1 MKIKLL
7 FFLLFTAFFAHAQE
21 VEPSRLATIKYGT
34 ENEIAALIQSLR
46 NENADYLDN
55 ELITLV
61 GNTRNQKIMNGVLG
75 FFGDREKTGLEDRA
89 IRAIEERDEE
99 ANETVQSALDYLGKI
114 KSAKAVPVL
123 MELLKTQERRF
134 MNSAFRALGR
144 ASSSDSQLADET
156 AEYLVDYYSNKDPGD
171 DNRREVITS
180 LGTTGS
186 EKGVP
191 LLIDIVS
198 NTDER
203 VPLRIAALDALSK
216 LGNLSGQ
223 DGLEAILACVSTNDP
238 NVRSAAVAALGPFSG
253 EDVDKV
259 ILDAFRDSYYRTRS
273 AAAQASRERRLAAAV
288 PYLKFRAERDEVPNI
303 RDDSIRALGAIANDE
318 AVDVL
323 ESLFLERKNSDR
335 VRLVSGEMLM
345 KNAAVNG
352 NYFNRLI
359 IELDEAKRKNQT
371 ALYNGFLKITGETK
385 LGSGSQ
391 DMENIARR
399 LLSGGV
405 IERLYGLDMAANN
418 GLTGLAPEV
427 KAQVNEK
434 NESIA
439 RKARQTAEKLG
450 IEI

>member
-1 MKIKLL
+1 
-7 FFLLFTAFFAHAQE
+7 
-21 VEPSRLATIKYGT
+21 
-34 ENEIAALIQSLR
+34 
-46 NENADYLDN
+46 
-55 ELITLV
+55 
-61 GNTRNQKIMNGVLG
+61 
-75 FFGDREKTGLEDRA
+75 
-89 IRAIEERDEE
+89 
-99 ANETVQSALDYLGKI
+99 
-114 KSAKAVPVL
+114 
-123 MELLKTQERRF
+123 MELLGTQERRF
-134 MNSAFRALGR
+134 MNSAFRALGK

-156 AEYLVDYYSNKDPGD
+156 AEYLVDYYSNKEPGD

-186 EKGVP
+186 EKGVH

-203 VPLRIAALDALSK
+203 VPLRIAALDSLSK
-216 LGNLSGQ
+216 LGSVSGQ

-253 EDVDKV
+253 EDVDNV
-259 ILDAFRDSYYRTRS
+259 ILDAFRDSYYRTR
-273 AAAQASRERRLAAAV
+273 AAAAHASRERRLAAAV
-288 PYLKFRAERDEVPNI
+288 PYLKFRAEHDEVPNI

-318 AVDVL
+318 AVGIL
-323 ESLFLERKNSDR
+323 EGLFLERKNSDR

-352 NYFNRLI
+352 NYFNRLV
-359 IELDEAKRKNQT
+359 IEMDEAKRKNQT
-371 ALYNGFLKITGETK
+371 ALYNGFLKIAGETK

-418 GLTGLAPEV
+418 GLTGLASEV
-427 KAQVNEK
+427 KAQLNEK

-450 IEI
+450 VEI